1 MTSLRKVGLIA
12 AAALAV
18 LALGGA
24 GSASALVEPNTGQPG
39 AGSKGQLN
47 PVTGLPEESNNHCG
61 EVNPVTHVSAV
72 VTPGKSGEAK
82 GSSHNPSGVAG
93 EHYAGNPGTKSL
105 EHSHSTAAVSQ
116 YDISCVN
123 ATRVAAK

>member
-1 MTSLRKVGLIA
+1 MMSLRKVGLIA
-12 AAALAV
+12 APALAV

-39 AGSKGQLN
+39 AGSAGQTV
-47 PVTGLPEESNNHCG
+47 PSNNHCG
-61 EVNPVTHVSAV
+61 PPPEGNAP
-72 VTPGKSGEAK
+72 VTPGKSGE
-82 GSSHNPSGVAG
+82 SNSTHNPTGTAS
-93 EHYAGNPGTKSL
+93 EHYAGQTGSSSAAN
-105 EHSHSTAAVSQ
+105 SHSTAAVSQ